1 MNTDLVKQ
9 LKRFVTPDTLIKF
22 GIGLFLFALWIAL
35 YDLGVKYNQGAAI
48 STIVATGMVAVL
60 IAHGVMACQP
70 VPQTRLAH
78 GSAFA
83 LHLVIAIT
91 LSAFYVLS
99 KAPELERQVANLIGE
114 FVVLGRTFY
123 SALFGIAIAIS
134 LTAQIISAA
143 SRNPVS
149 SGQQAAIASLAT
161 NIAIVLA
168 IITSSIHLYQFGT
181 DIAKLDLLSRLSAT
195 LMADISFIA
204 IKSNIQNQ
212 LEQRQKQGEYDY
224 FDLIAW
230 AIFGVIVSIYLI
242 LINAF
247 VVQYSA
253 GVTSDLLPVVVSL
266 YGMSP
271 TVLLAGLAALTV
283 LTKVV
288 DKRTKVNPEPKTPK
302 SDGNFRQQR
311 YDNSNGI
318 FNEERVKL

>member
-1 MNTDLVKQ
+1 
-9 LKRFVTPDTLIKF
+9 
-22 GIGLFLFALWIAL
+22 
-35 YDLGVKYNQGAAI
+35 
-48 STIVATGMVAVL
+48 
-60 IAHGVMACQP
+60 MACQP

-78 GSAFA
+78 GFAFA

-302 SDGNFRQQR
+302 SGDNFRQQR